1 MENFKQ
7 KILFDLEPGQTVIF
21 DGKEM
26 WFAGVF
32 DGKARLWPKE
42 AYDITR
48 EQMSAL
54 YKKLSASPNGE
65 IPYMEFKAI
74 LEDEAVKEASHD

>member
-1 MENFKQ
+1 MDDFKK
-7 KILFDLEPGQTVIF
+7 KILADLEPGQTVIF

-26 WFAGVF
+26 WFAGVL

-48 EQMSAL
+48 EQMSTL

-65 IPYMEFKAI
+65 IPYMEFKAN
-74 LEDEAVKEASHD
+74 LEGETVKEATHD

>member
-1 MENFKQ
+1 MDGFKQ
-7 KILFDLEPGQTVIF
+7 KIFVDLYPGQTVVF
-21 DGKEM
+21 DGREW
-26 WFAGVF
+26 WFSGVL

>member
-1 MENFKQ
+1 MGKSKQ
-7 KILFDLEPGQTVIF
+7 KLLFDLEPGQTVIF

-74 LEDEAVKEASHD
+74 LEDEAVKEDSHD

>member
-1 MENFKQ
+1 MDGFKQ
-7 KILFDLEPGQTVIF
+7 KIFVDLYPGQTVVF
-21 DGKEM
+21 DGREW
-26 WFAGVF
+26 WFAGVL

>member
-1 MENFKQ
+1 MDDFKE
-7 KILFDLEPGQTVIF
+7 KILANLEPGQTVVF
-21 DGKEM
+21 DGREW
-26 WFAGVF
+26 WFAGVL

-48 EQMSAL
+48 EQMITL

-65 IPYMEFKAI
+65 IPYMDFKAI
-74 LEDEAVKEASHD
+74 LEGETVKEASHD